1 MITKTEMLELLFEM
15 EEKIDFLIVNGENKD
30 SDSEYDNGYITGLM
44 DAKKLLKEKFMEI
57 SDARDKEAEDF

>member
-1 MITKTEMLELLFEM
+1 MLELLFEM